1 VDEYPLPPGANITQ
15 VHIIHRHG
23 ARYPTLND
31 GPEQFGK
38 RLAKLV
44 ADGVRFEGEL
54 SFLNDW
60 NYELGD
66 EMLVARGR
74 QELFDSGILHWY
86 NYGRLHDPSTKIVAR
101 TTTQYRMLQ
110 SAENFMAGFFGFDWR
125 DNVTIEAVIEAN
137 GFNGSASAYNNC
149 PNSSKRLSYT
159 ADEAVD
165 RWKRVYL
172 ADATRRF
179 QQLVRGNYTWTV
191 DDSYNMQQLC
201 PYETVA
207 LGFSRFCQLFT
218 YDEWKGLEYSDD
230 MQWYGDFSFGSPTAR
245 AVGIG
250 QVVETL
256 ARMEGHVVDAPAGT
270 AGSLNMTLDGDERTF
285 PTNQTLY
292 FDFSHDTQMM
302 AVLTAFGLRQFAQ
315 YLPATGPPPN
325 QQLVASHLTPF
336 AARFAIEV
344 IKAPRPVLAR
354 RPRHTSSSS
363 QADAHYY
370 YNMSAPAA
378 ETRYVHFLVNQR
390 TVPLGRSFPDCGDRD
405 DGWCEFDTFIRWQR
419 SNVERARFEYSCFG
433 NYSEVPYG
441 VVMDGVPV
449 N

>member
-1 VDEYPLPPGANITQ
+1 MDEYPLPPGANITQ
-15 VHIIHRHG
+15 VHVIHRHG

-256 ARMEGHVVDAPAGT
+256 ARMEGQPRRRRAGRDRWVAEHDPRRRREDLPHQPDPLLRFQPRHPDDGRPDGLWPAPVRAVPARDGAAPEPAARREPPHALCGALRHRGHQGPAARVGAETAAHEFEFAG
-270 AGSLNMTLDGDERTF
+270 GCSLLLQHERPRSGDQVRPLPGQPADRAAREEL
-285 PTNQTLY
+285 P
-292 FDFSHDTQMM
+292 
-302 AVLTAFGLRQFAQ
+302 GLR
-315 YLPATGPPPN
+315 GPRRRVVRVRHLYP
-325 QQLVASHLTPF
+325 VA
-336 AARFAIEV
+336 EEQCGEG
-344 IKAPRPVLAR
+344 PVR
-354 RPRHTSSSS
+354 
-363 QADAHYY
+363 
-370 YNMSAPAA
+370 
-378 ETRYVHFLVNQR
+378 V
-390 TVPLGRSFPDCGDRD
+390 
-405 DGWCEFDTFIRWQR
+405 
-419 SNVERARFEYSCFG
+419 
-433 NYSEVPYG
+433 
-441 VVMDGVPV
+441 
-449 N
+449 